1 MIDLRH
7 HHQNLEEFCD
17 SISDSFLP
25 LEEECCDT
33 CVSRNLSLDFSSN
46 LHKLLQYKD
55 KRLEKQ
61 KENDQNIIRRLENK
75 IQELSNTIVEQKA
88 ENVTLREKICSLS
101 KSLSN
106 SSHIQEE
113 MKYDIENLQRK
124 FYHYALL
131 ALKLQLGIENI
142 SIADMIEA
150 AIEEKVKEC
159 DLSCWLLKK
168 LETQNII
175 SRTVSLFSNQ

>member
-7 HHQNLEEFCD
+7 YHQNLEEFCD
-17 SISDSFLP
+17 SLSDSFLP

-33 CVSRNLSLDFSSN
+33 CASRDLNLDFSSN
-46 LHKLLQYKD
+46 LHKLLEYKD

-61 KENDQNIIRRLENK
+61 KENEQNKIRRLENK
-75 IQELSNTIVEQKA
+75 IQELSNTIIEQKA
-88 ENVTLREKICSLS
+88 ENITLREKMYSLS

-106 SSHIQEE
+106 SSHAQEE
-113 MKYDIENLQRK
+113 MKDDIEKLQRK

-131 ALKLQLGIENI
+131 ALKLQLGIENV

-150 AIEEKVKEC
+150 AVEEQVKEN

-175 SRTVSLFSNQ
+175 SRTVSFSSNQ